1 MHVIER
7 NTRNTTVRLTNKHW
21 DRLMELETAYLTAQA
36 VARAKR
42 QCQAAPSMS
51 VSEAIKFIDT
61 L

>member
-1 MHVIER
+1 MQVLER
-7 NTRNTTVRLTNKHW
+7 NTRNTTVRMTNKRW

-42 QCQAAPSMS
+42 QCATAPSMS